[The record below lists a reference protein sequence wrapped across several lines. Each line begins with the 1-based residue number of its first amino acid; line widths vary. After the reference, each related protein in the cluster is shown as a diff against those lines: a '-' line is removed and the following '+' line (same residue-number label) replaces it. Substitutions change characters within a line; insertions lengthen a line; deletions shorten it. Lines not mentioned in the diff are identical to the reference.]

1 MDNTMH
7 INSLIDEIY
16 LLLMSN
22 VNGLVIFVINL
33 QRLNPTEF
41 YADLII
47 ENDYVECTG
56 SAIQSLVF
64 FKSLYPEYRKKEIEN
79 FINKAVQ
86 FLEDEQ
92 STDGSWSGKWGVYST
107 YSSWFALRGLAAAG
121 KTYTNCVTIRKA
133 VKFLLSIQTEDGG
146 WGESYLSGAKNVC
159 N

>member
-1 MDNTMH
+1 MFGFPVKSSKSM
-7 INSLIDEIY
+7 
-16 LLLMSN
+16 
-22 VNGLVIFVINL
+22 
-33 QRLNPTEF
+33 
-41 YADLII
+41 
-47 ENDYVECTG
+47 
-56 SAIQSLVF
+56 
-64 FKSLYPEYRKKEIEN
+64 FKKN
-79 FINKAVQ
+79 WDVTQ